1 MGPAQP
7 YNEGGMAMSAWL
19 RRILLAVLLL
29 TALALYIE
37 GNLTEVTLSLAQA
50 KARTLAVTVLN
61 ETVEEVVQEGV
72 GYDTLVRV
80 TKDEQGQVR
89 LLQADTS
96 AMNHLAAR
104 VSALAQEKL
113 DRTENGSVQVP
124 LGSALGLTLFAGAGP
139 KLRVQVL
146 PVGAIAARF
155 DTEFQAAGINQTRHR
170 ILLTMTATVKLVI
183 PTGAKTVE
191 ASTQVAVAESIIVGE
206 VPQSFVDVEDKDDML
221 NLIP

>member
-1 MGPAQP
+1 
-7 YNEGGMAMSAWL
+7 MSAWL

-61 ETVEEVVQEGV
+61 ETVEEVVQEGM

>member
-1 MGPAQP
+1 MC
-7 YNEGGMAMSAWL
+7 AWL
-19 RRILLAVLLL
+19 RRILLGVLLL

-50 KARTLAVTVLN
+50 KAKTLAVTVLN
-61 ETVEEVVQEGV
+61 ETVEQVVQEGM
-72 GYDTLVRV
+72 GYDALVHV
-80 TKDEQGQVR
+80 TKDEAGQVR
-89 LLQADTS
+89 LIQADTT

-113 DRTENGSVQVP
+113 DSTENRAVQVP

>member
-1 MGPAQP
+1 
-7 YNEGGMAMSAWL
+7 MSAWL

-124 LGSALGLTLFAGAGP
+124 LGSALGLTLFGGAGP

-155 DTEFQAAGINQTRHR
+155 DTEVQAAGINQTRHR

>member
-1 MGPAQP
+1 
-7 YNEGGMAMSAWL
+7 MSAWL

-61 ETVEEVVQEGV
+61 ETVEQVVQEGIR
-72 GYDTLVRV
+72 YDTLIHV
-80 TKDEQGQVR
+80 TRDEQGQVR
-89 LLQADTS
+89 LLQADAA

-113 DRTENGSVQVP
+113 DATENRAVQVP

-191 ASTQVAVAESIIVGE
+191 ATTQVAMAESIIVGE
-206 VPQSFVDVEDKDDML
+206 VPETFTDVGNDMDML
-221 NLIP
+221 DLVP

>member
-1 MGPAQP
+1 MT
-7 YNEGGMAMSAWL
+7 AWL
-19 RRILLAVLLL
+19 RRGILILLAV
-29 TALALYIE
+29 TALALYME
-37 GNLTEVTLSLAQA
+37 RNLTEVTLSLAQA

-61 ETVEEVVQEGV
+61 ETVEEVVQQGLS
-72 GYDTLVRV
+72 YDSLVRV
-80 TKDEQGQVR
+80 TRDGAGQVR
-89 LLQADTS
+89 LLQADAA

-113 DRTENGSVQVP
+113 DSTENRAVQVP
-124 LGSALGLTLFAGAGP
+124 LGSALGLTLFGGAGP

-146 PVGAIAARF
+146 PVGAIASRF
-155 DTEFQAAGINQTRHR
+155 DTEFQSAGINQTRHR

-206 VPQSFVDVEDKDDML
+206 VPDSFVDVEDKDDML

>member
-1 MGPAQP
+1 MT
-7 YNEGGMAMSAWL
+7 AWL
-19 RRILLAVLLL
+19 RRGILILLAV
-29 TALALYIE
+29 TALALYME
-37 GNLTEVTLSLAQA
+37 RNLTEVTLSLAQA

-61 ETVEEVVQEGV
+61 ETVEEVVQEGLS
-72 GYDTLVRV
+72 YDSLVRV
-80 TKDEQGQVR
+80 ITDDRGQVR
-89 LLQADTS
+89 LLQADTT

-104 VSALAQEKL
+104 VSALAQSKL
-113 DRTENGSVQVP
+113 DSAENRAVQVP

-146 PVGAIAARF
+146 PVGAIASRF

>member
-1 MGPAQP
+1 MC
-7 YNEGGMAMSAWL
+7 AWL
-19 RRILLAVLLL
+19 RRILLGVLLL

-50 KARTLAVTVLN
+50 KAKTLAVTVLN
-61 ETVEEVVQEGV
+61 ETVEQVVQEGM
-72 GYDTLVRV
+72 GYDALVHV
-80 TKDEQGQVR
+80 TKDEVGQVR
-89 LLQADTS
+89 LIQADTT

-113 DRTENGSVQVP
+113 DSTENRAVQVP

>member
-1 MGPAQP
+1 
-7 YNEGGMAMSAWL
+7 MSAWL

-124 LGSALGLTLFAGAGP
+124 FGSALGLTLFAGAGP

>member
-1 MGPAQP
+1 MTAW
-7 YNEGGMAMSAWL
+7 MRRLILSA
-19 RRILLAVLLL
+19 LLL
-29 TALALYIE
+29 TALALYVE
-37 GNLTEVTLSLAQA
+37 RNLTAVTLSLAQA
-50 KARTLAVTVLN
+50 KARTLAVTTLN
-61 ETVEEVVQEGV
+61 ETVEEVVQDGLSW
-72 GYDTLVRV
+72 DALVRV
-80 TKDEQGQVR
+80 TRDASGQVR
-89 LLQADTS
+89 LLQADTA

-113 DRTENGSVQVP
+113 DGMENRAVQVP
-124 LGSALGLTLFAGAGP
+124 LGSALGLTLLAGAGP
-139 KLRVQVL
+139 KITVRVL

-155 DTEFQAAGINQTRHR
+155 DTELQAAGINQTRHR
-170 ILLTMTATVKLVI
+170 ILLTVTATVKLVI

>member
-1 MGPAQP
+1 
-7 YNEGGMAMSAWL
+7 MSAWL

-113 DRTENGSVQVP
+113 DRTEKRIR
-124 LGSALGLTLFAGAGP
+124 AGA
-139 KLRVQVL
+139 LRFGAGADPLCRRRAQAPRAGASRGGHRC
-146 PVGAIAARF
+146 PV
-155 DTEFQAAGINQTRHR
+155 
-170 ILLTMTATVKLVI
+170 
-183 PTGAKTVE
+183 
-191 ASTQVAVAESIIVGE
+191 
-206 VPQSFVDVEDKDDML
+206 
-221 NLIP
+221 

>member
-1 MGPAQP
+1 
-7 YNEGGMAMSAWL
+7 MSAWL

-80 TKDEQGQVR
+80 TKDGQGQVR

>member
-1 MGPAQP
+1 
-7 YNEGGMAMSAWL
+7 MSAWL
-19 RRILLAVLLL
+19 RRILLGVLLL

-50 KARTLAVTVLN
+50 KAKTLAVTVLN
-61 ETVEEVVQEGV
+61 ETVEQVVQGGM
-72 GYDTLVRV
+72 GYDALVHV
-80 TKDEQGQVR
+80 TKDEAGQVR
-89 LLQADTS
+89 LIQADTT

-113 DRTENGSVQVP
+113 DSTENRAVQVP

>member
-1 MGPAQP
+1 MPETSSRSHWIRHA
-7 YNEGGMAMSAWL
+7 
-19 RRILLAVLLL
+19 ILIALLL
-29 TALALYIE
+29 VALFIYMENHLTA
-37 GNLTEVTLSLAQA
+37 VTLSLAQA

-61 ETVEEVVQEGV
+61 ETVEEVVQQGLS
-72 GYDTLVRV
+72 YDSLVRV
-80 TKDEQGQVR
+80 TRDDQGQVR
-89 LLQADTS
+89 LLQADTA

-113 DRTENGSVQVP
+113 DSTENSVVQVP
-124 LGSALGLTLFAGAGP
+124 LGSAMGLTLLAGAGP
-139 KLRVQVL
+139 KLRVQVM

>member
-1 MGPAQP
+1 
-7 YNEGGMAMSAWL
+7 MSAWL
-19 RRILLAVLLL
+19 RRILLAMLLL

>member
-1 MGPAQP
+1 
-7 YNEGGMAMSAWL
+7 MSAWL

>member
-1 MGPAQP
+1 MT
-7 YNEGGMAMSAWL
+7 AWI
-19 RRILLAVLLL
+19 RRAVLIALVL

-61 ETVEEVVQEGV
+61 ETVEEVVQEGLS
-72 GYDTLVRV
+72 YDSLVRV
-80 TKDEQGQVR
+80 MSDDRGQVR
-89 LLQADTS
+89 LLQADAT

-104 VSALAQEKL
+104 VSALAQSKL
-113 DRTENGSVQVP
+113 DSAENRAVEVP

-146 PVGAIAARF
+146 PVGAIASRF

>member
-1 MGPAQP
+1 MT
-7 YNEGGMAMSAWL
+7 AWL
-19 RRILLAVLLL
+19 RRGILILLAV
-29 TALALYIE
+29 TALALYME
-37 GNLTEVTLSLAQA
+37 RNLTEVTLSLAQA

-61 ETVEEVVQEGV
+61 ETVEEVVQQGLS
-72 GYDTLVRV
+72 YDSLVRV
-80 TKDEQGQVR
+80 TRDGAGQVR
-89 LLQADTS
+89 LLQADAA

-113 DRTENGSVQVP
+113 DSTENRAVQVP
-124 LGSALGLTLFAGAGP
+124 LGSALGLTLFGGAGP

-146 PVGAIAARF
+146 PVGAIASRF
-155 DTEFQAAGINQTRHR
+155 DTEFQSAGINQTRHR

>member
-1 MGPAQP
+1 MT
-7 YNEGGMAMSAWL
+7 AWM
-19 RRILLAVLLL
+19 RRCVLLIL
-29 TALALYIE
+29 ILAALALYIE

-61 ETVEEVVQEGV
+61 ETVEEVVQEGLS
-72 GYDTLVRV
+72 YDSLVRV
-80 TKDEQGQVR
+80 ITDDRGQVR
-89 LLQADTS
+89 LLQADTT

-104 VSALAQEKL
+104 VSALAQSKL
-113 DRTENGSVQVP
+113 DSAENRAVQVP

-146 PVGAIAARF
+146 PVGAIASRF

>member
-1 MGPAQP
+1 
-7 YNEGGMAMSAWL
+7 MSAWL

-50 KARTLAVTVLN
+50 KARTLAVTALN

>member
-1 MGPAQP
+1 
-7 YNEGGMAMSAWL
+7 MSAWL
-19 RRILLAVLLL
+19 RRILLGVLLL

-50 KARTLAVTVLN
+50 KAKTLAVTVLN
-61 ETVEEVVQEGV
+61 ETVEQVVQEGM
-72 GYDTLVRV
+72 GYDALVHV
-80 TKDEQGQVR
+80 TKDEQGQIR
-89 LLQADTS
+89 LLQADAA

-113 DRTENGSVQVP
+113 DSTENRAVQVP

>member
-1 MGPAQP
+1 
-7 YNEGGMAMSAWL
+7 MSAWL
-19 RRILLAVLLL
+19 RRILLGVLLL

-50 KARTLAVTVLN
+50 KAKTLAVTVLN
-61 ETVEEVVQEGV
+61 ETVEQVVQEGM
-72 GYDTLVRV
+72 GYDALVHV
-80 TKDEQGQVR
+80 TKDEAGQVR
-89 LLQADTS
+89 LIQADTT

-113 DRTENGSVQVP
+113 DSTENRAVQVP

>member
-1 MGPAQP
+1 
-7 YNEGGMAMSAWL
+7 MSAWL
-19 RRILLAVLLL
+19 RRILLAALLL